1 MTQPSGE
8 VRLVL
13 GGLPIREPIVHYGPF
28 VMNTCE
34 EIIQTLEDYER
45 GSLGTIPVDQIA
57 PRHFA

>member
-34 EIIQTLEDYER
+34 EIIRPGGLR
-45 GSLGTIPVDQIA
+45 AGSLGTIPVDQIA